1 MNKIVASS
9 LMILLFFMQSC
20 KNKETSTESLALQKP
35 LVSVVNPVLGEI
47 QEKIQINGQVVYL
60 NKTEITAP
68 ISGYVTSVNSKLGD
82 WVKKG
87 NLLFKIQ
94 TKESLALQNSTV
106 TTPANFGI
114 INVYASAAGFINTL
128 AISDAGVFISEGNP
142 MATIVKDQDL
152 AIQANVPFQY
162 NKLLNTIKN
171 IEIELPNK
179 EVKTATFYKT
189 MPVVDQVSQTQQ
201 VFFKLTNYSVL
212 PENLNVLIKFPAL
225 EKGNITILPKVV
237 VLTNETQDKFWILKV
252 TQDTLAIKIPIIK
265 GIENDDF
272 VEIVS
277 PILKLSDVI
286 VKNGGYG
293 LLDSTRVKIKQ

>member
-1 MNKIVASS
+1 MNKIVTSS
-9 LMILLFFMQSC
+9 LMIILFFIQSC
-20 KNKETSTESLALQKP
+20 KNKETSTDNIAHQKP

-60 NKTEITAP
+60 NKTDITAP

-87 NLLFKIQ
+87 NLLFRIQ
-94 TKESLALQNSTV
+94 TKESQALQNSNIA
-106 TTPANFGI
+106 TPANFGI
-114 INVYASAAGFINTL
+114 INVYASASGFINALT
-128 AISDAGVFISEGNP
+128 ISDAGVFISEGNA

-162 NKLLNTIKN
+162 NKLLNSIKN

-179 EVKTATFYKT
+179 EVKIATFYKT
-189 MPVVDQVSQTQQ
+189 MPVVDPVSQTQQ

-212 PENLNVLIKFPAL
+212 PENLNVLIKFPKL
-225 EKGNITILPKVV
+225 EKGNITILPKEV

-265 GIENDDF
+265 GIENDDS

-277 PILKLSDVI
+277 PLLKLSDVI

-293 LLDSTRVKIKQ
+293 LQDSTKVKIKQ

>member
-1 MNKIVASS
+1 MNKILNCS
-9 LMILLFFMQSC
+9 LIIILFFMQSC
-20 KNKETSTESLALQKP
+20 KNKETSTENMALQKP

-47 QEKIQINGQVVYL
+47 QDKIQINGQVVYL

-94 TKESLALQNSTV
+94 TKESQALQNSNI
-106 TTPANFGI
+106 TTPANFGV
-114 INVYASAAGFINTL
+114 INVYASAAGFINALT
-128 AISDAGVFISEGNP
+128 ISDAGVFISEGNP

-162 NKLLNTIKN
+162 NKLLNSIKN

-189 MPVVDQVSQTQQ
+189 MPVVDPVSQTQQ

-212 PENLNVLIKFPAL
+212 PENLNVLIKFPKL
-225 EKGNITILPKVV
+225 EKGNITILPKEV

-252 TQDTLAIKIPIIK
+252 THDTLAIKIPIIK

-277 PILKLSDVI
+277 PLLKPSDVI

-293 LLDSTRVKIKQ
+293 LQDSTKVKIKQ